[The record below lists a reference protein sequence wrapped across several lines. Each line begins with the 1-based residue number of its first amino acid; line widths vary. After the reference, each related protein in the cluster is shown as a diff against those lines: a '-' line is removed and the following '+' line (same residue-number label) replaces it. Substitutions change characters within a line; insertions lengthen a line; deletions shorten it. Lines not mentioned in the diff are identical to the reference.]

1 MLVAFEAGGRSG
13 WERGF
18 DDSDANVDRH
28 ELVAALRTLL
38 HPPVARDYA
47 VIVGEVPSARAE
59 DTVRTITGGRLALLI
74 RYVGSHASKDQP
86 PRFAPTL
93 HRIRVRYQGRATGGP
108 IRTLSSDGW

>member
-18 DDSDANVDRH
+18 DDSDANVD
-28 ELVAALRTLL
+28 
-38 HPPVARDYA
+38 DYA

-59 DTVRTITGGRLALLI
+59 DAVRTITGGRLALLI